1 MEKKKILYIVESFG
15 SGVFTFLVDLI
26 NKLDNEYEIVI
37 AYGERKETLK
47 NFKDYFS
54 NKVRFIKVENFV
66 RSINVKKDFKA
77 LKEVKEIIKNEK
89 PDIIHLHSSKAG
101 VIGRLAISA
110 KKVKMF
116 YNPHGFSFLKLDDSK
131 LKRTIYWLIEKIMTI
146 INPKCIIIGCSQG
159 EYDEARKLSKKS
171 ICINN
176 GINIEKL
183 DEETKE
189 LNKRVI
195 DYKKIKI
202 CTSGRIGNQKNPVM
216 FNEIAKQFPNM
227 EFTWIGDGEQRN
239 KLTSPNINITGW
251 KSRKE
256 VLRILNDNDIFI
268 LTSLWEGLSI
278 SLLEAMYMRKVCI
291 VSNVIGNRDVIQDGV
306 NGYVADNIE
315 DFCRIIND
323 VITRRDVENIKEN
336 ARLDVVN
343 EFNAEVMI
351 REYKK
356 EYNIER

>member
-101 VIGRLAISA
+101 VIGRLAINA

-131 LKRTIYWLIEKIMTI
+131 AKRTIYWLIEKIMTI
-146 INPKCIIIGCSQG
+146 INRKCIIIGCSQG
-159 EYDEARKLSKKS
+159 EYEEARKLSKKS

-183 DEETKE
+183 NDETKE
-189 LNKRVI
+189 LNERVI
-195 DYKKIKI
+195 DFKKIKI

-216 FNEIAKQFPNM
+216 FNEIAKKFPNI
-227 EFTWIGDGEQRN
+227 EFTWIGDGMQKN

-315 DFCRIIND
+315 DFFRIIND

-351 REYKK
+351 EEYEREYG
-356 EYNIER
+356 IER